1 MDRFKKSL
9 LTLMVLFALAA
20 PMSARADYYWYGG
33 QSGGEP
39 GDPDNPTPYSPWYR
53 AQDGRGGDSVRPNQ
67 PRRTDNVMRRYL
79 ILLSGLRSFYL
90 RF

>member
-1 MDRFKKSL
+1 MVRIKKSW
-9 LTLMVLFALAA
+9 LTLMLLFTLAA

-33 QSGGEP
+33 QGGSEP
-39 GDPDNPTPYSPWYR
+39 GDPDNPTPYQPWYR
-53 AQDGRGGDSVRPNQ
+53 AQDGRGGDGVRQNQ
-67 PRRTDNVMRRYL
+67 PWRSDSALRRYL